1 MPTPK
6 AICIEDLKPG
16 RGRPRY
22 LACVAVAGRD
32 EGLGLAPDGGVRWKD
47 SAGLAC
53 ELWVSMDE
61 CLILYRRDGAPPVTV
76 TRAGRGLRVP
86 PEKPVVLLAGD
97 EIGIGPRKL
106 RMHIHGPAPAVRAP
120 AQVQVEP
127 VSRPSA
133 RSARAAAAA
142 AALGSLAAAG
152 AVEVRDSPPKIAP
165 PPPPPRPIEIRDTPP
180 DVALPPPPPK
190 PIEVREA
197 PPAPPPPP
205 IEVRVAPPAIAIEPE
220 PPRATEL
227 REHVVQP
234 GETLTSIA
242 LKTGGADTVKDISE
256 RNGLKDSSRLK
267 VGQKLK
273 VRMPVAQ
280 GGGKK

>member
-22 LACVAVAGRD
+22 LSCTAVAGRE
-32 EGLGLAPDGGVRWKD
+32 EGLGLGPDGDVLWK
-47 SAGLAC
+47 GPVPPAC

-97 EIGIGPRKL
+97 EIAIGARRL
-106 RMHIHGPAPAVRAP
+106 RVHIHGPAPAVRAP
-120 AQVQVEP
+120 APVQVEP
-127 VSRPSA
+127 VSRPPA

-152 AVEVRDSPPKIAP
+152 AVEVRDAPPKIAP
-165 PPPPPRPIEIRDTPP
+165 PPPPPQPIEVRAAPP
-180 DVALPPPPPK
+180 VPPPPPPP

-197 PPAPPPPP
+197 PP
-205 IEVRVAPPAIAIEPE
+205 VIAVDPE

-227 REHVVQP
+227 RDHIVRP
-234 GETLTSIA
+234 GETLSSIA
-242 LKTGGADTVKDISE
+242 RTTGGADTVKEIAE
-256 RNGLKDSSRLK
+256 RNGLRDSARLLK

-273 VRMPVAQ
+273 VRMPVPQ

>member
-16 RGRPRY
+16 RGCPRY
-22 LACVAVAGRD
+22 LSCTAVAGRE
-32 EGLGLAPDGGVRWKD
+32 EGLGLGPDGDVLWK
-47 SAGLAC
+47 SPVPPAC

-97 EIGIGPRKL
+97 GIRIGSRRL
-106 RMHIHGPAPAVRAP
+106 RVHIHGAAPAVRPPAP
-120 AQVQVEP
+120 VDVTP
-127 VSRPSA
+127 VPRPGG

-142 AALGSLAAAG
+142 TVIGSMAAAG
-152 AVEVRDSPPKIAP
+152 AVEVRDAPPKVAP
-165 PPPPPRPIEIRDTPP
+165 PPPPPPPIEVRATPP
-180 DVALPPPPPK
+180 VPPPPPK

-197 PPAPPPPP
+197 PPAPPMPP
-205 IEVRVAPPAIAIEPE
+205 IEVREAPPMIAEEPE
-220 PPRATEL
+220 PRATEV
-227 REHVVQP
+227 RDHVVKP
-234 GETLTSIA
+234 GETLSSIA
-242 LKTGGADTVKDISE
+242 RKTGGADTVKGIAE
-256 RNGLKDSSRLK
+256 RNGLTDAKLLK

-273 VRMPVAQ
+273 VRMPAAQ
-280 GGGKK
+280 GGGRK